1 MRISDWSADVCSSDL
16 IEFQFCPR
24 DFGALQLNDTADAV
38 LGVNHIVA
46 DIKAQRF
53 ACHLNSLPQSFTKIP
68 LISNQRMI
76 SVTEPVV
83 QARELTR
90 LCRRCLP
97 ETKPKN

>member
-46 DIKAQRF
+46 DIKAQRL
-53 ACHLNSLPQSFTKIP
+53 ACHLNSLPQSFPKIP
-68 LISNQRMI
+68 LISNQRMT
-76 SVTEPVV
+76 SVTDSVV
-83 QARELTR
+83 QAREIPV
-90 LCRRCLP
+90 LCSTVVT
-97 ETKPKN
+97 ETKTKL